1 MMRGTWRL
9 VGLLWL
15 LLPLLASADD
25 GGKQDPHY
33 WLERMVQATHNLNY
47 QGTFIYEHDGHLQ
60 TMRIIHSAGEGGER
74 ERLVTLS
81 GPSREVIRNGD
92 TVTCILPND
101 HSVVV
106 ERSHAVRP
114 FPITLPSRLEQLR
127 HFYTLRLAGEDRI
140 ADLPARHIA
149 IEPRD
154 GYRYG
159 HNIWLDEGSGLLL
172 KAELVDE
179 KGRMVEQLLFTS
191 VEFFD
196 RVPPQLLVP
205 QTKGKDLHRYKRKEE
220 KDEAVHNSAWRVT
233 RLPPGF
239 QEEVHRRHY
248 MPSLQAPVEHFVF
261 SDGLASISVFIEHH
275 KKNAHS
281 LIGTTRMGAVNAY
294 GRLVG
299 GHLVTVVGEVPP
311 KTVKLVAESV
321 SDEEGR

>member
-1 MMRGTWRL
+1 MMRGVWRL
-9 VGLLWL
+9 AGLLWL
-15 LLPLLASADD
+15 FLPLLASAD

-33 WLERMVQATHNLNY
+33 WLQRMVQATHNLNY

-60 TMRIIHSAGEGGER
+60 TMRIIHSADDGAER

-92 TVTCILPND
+92 TVTCILPGN

-106 ERSHAVRP
+106 ERHHSVRP
-114 FPITLPSRLEQLR
+114 FPITLPSRLAQLER
-127 HFYTLRLAGEDRI
+127 FYTLTLEGEDRI

-149 IEPRD
+149 IKPRD

-159 HNIWLDEGSGLLL
+159 HNIWLDEDSGLLL

-179 KGRMVEQLLFTS
+179 KGGMVEQLLFTS

-196 RVPPQLLVP
+196 RVPPHLLEP
-205 QTKGKDLHRYKRKEE
+205 QTKGNELHRYKRQEE
-220 KDEAVHNSAWRVT
+220 KDETVHNTGWRVV

-239 QEEVHRRHY
+239 REEVHRRHY
-248 MPSLQAPVEHFVF
+248 MPSLKAPVEHFVF
-261 SDGLASISVFIEHH
+261 SDGLASISVFIERH
-275 KKNAHS
+275 KQGAHN
-281 LIGTTRMGAVNAY
+281 LIGTTRMGAVNAF
-294 GRLVG
+294 GRLVD

-321 SDEEGR
+321 RDGKGQ

>member
-1 MMRGTWRL
+1 MMRGVWKL
-9 VGLLWL
+9 AGLLWL

-25 GGKQDPHY
+25 GGKQNPQY
-33 WLERMVQATHNLNY
+33 WLQRMVRATHNLNY
-47 QGTFIYEHDGHLQ
+47 QGTFIYEHDSHLQ
-60 TMRIIHSAGEGGER
+60 TMRIVHSAGNGGER

-92 TVTCILPND
+92 TVTCILPDN

-106 ERSHAVRP
+106 ERSHSVRP
-114 FPITLPSRLEQLR
+114 FPIALPSRLEQLE
-127 HFYTLRLAGEDRI
+127 HYYTMSLQGEERI

-149 IEPRD
+149 IKPRD
-154 GYRYG
+154 DYRYG
-159 HNIWLDEGSGLLL
+159 HNIWLDEDSGLLL

-196 RVPPQLLVP
+196 RVPPRLLEP
-205 QTKGKDLHRYKRKEE
+205 QTTGKNRYRYKRAQE
-220 KDEAVHNSAWRVT
+220 KDEAVHDTGWRVV

-248 MPSLQAPVEHFVF
+248 MPSLKAPVEHFVF
-261 SDGLASISVFIEHH
+261 SDGLASISVFIERH
-275 KKNAHS
+275 KQGAHN

-294 GRLVG
+294 GRLVDD
-299 GHLVTVVGEVPP
+299 HLVTVVGEVPP
-311 KTVKLVAESV
+311 KTVKLVADSV
-321 SDEEGR
+321 REEK